1 MEIKTKFNLRDF
13 VFYIDNGE
21 IKQGIVEK
29 IERVAVSDPY
39 VYKETVK
46 YCEVHYTTYKVSAIG
61 FYKKLKFYE
70 AQIFATQESSTPI
83 CLNLTTSKLWKSKQ
97 NSI

>member
-21 IKQGIVEK
+21 IQQGQIEK
-29 IERVAVSDPY
+29 IVKVAVSDPY

-46 YCEVHYTTYKVSAIG
+46 YCEVHYTTYKVSAVG
-61 FYKKLKFYE
+61 FRKKLKLYE
-70 AQIFATQESSTPI
+70 SQIFATQEELLEHLKKI
-83 CLNLTTSKLWKSKQ
+83 KLKKLNNGNQ
-97 NSI
+97 NKI

>member
-21 IKQGIVEK
+21 IKQGQIEK
-29 IERVAVSDPY
+29 IVKVAVSDPY

-46 YCEVHYTTYKVSAIG
+46 YCEVHYTTYKVSAVG
-61 FYKKLKFYE
+61 FRKKLKFYE
-70 AQIFATQESSTPI
+70 AQIFATQEELLEHQKTV
-83 CLNLTTSKLWKSKQ
+83 KQWKSKQ

>member
-21 IKQGIVEK
+21 IQQGQIEK
-29 IERVAVSDPY
+29 IVKVAVSVPS

-46 YCEVHYTTYKVSAIG
+46 YCEVHYTTYKVSAVG
-61 FYKKLKFYE
+61 FRKKLKLYE
-70 AQIFATQESSTPI
+70 AQIFATQEELLEHLKKI
-83 CLNLTTSKLWKSKQ
+83 KLKKLSNGNQ
-97 NSI
+97 NKI

>member
-46 YCEVHYTTYKVSAIG
+46 YCEVHYTTYKVSAVG
-61 FYKKLKFYE
+61 FRKKLKLYE
-70 AQIFATQESSTPI
+70 SQIFATQEELLEHLKKI
-83 CLNLTTSKLWKSKQ
+83 KLKKLNNGNQ
-97 NSI
+97 NKI

>member
-21 IKQGIVEK
+21 IQQGQIEK
-29 IERVAVSDPY
+29 IVKVAVSDHY

-46 YCEVHYTTYKVSAIG
+46 YCEVHYTTYKVSAVG
-61 FYKKLKFYE
+61 FRKKLKLYE
-70 AQIFATQESSTPI
+70 SQIFATQEELLEHLKKI
-83 CLNLTTSKLWKSKQ
+83 KLKKLNNGNQ
-97 NSI
+97 NKI

>member
-21 IKQGIVEK
+21 IQQGQIEK
-29 IERVAVSDPY
+29 IVKVAVSDPY

-46 YCEVHYTTYKVSAIG
+46 YCEVHYTTYKVSAVG
-61 FYKKLKFYE
+61 FRKKLKLYE
-70 AQIFATQESSTPI
+70 SQIFATQEELFEHLKKI
-83 CLNLTTSKLWKSKQ
+83 KLKKLNNGNQ
-97 NSI
+97 NKI

>member
-21 IKQGIVEK
+21 IQQGQIEK
-29 IERVAVSDPY
+29 IVKVAVSDPY

-46 YCEVHYTTYKVSAIG
+46 YCEVHYTTYKVSAVG
-61 FYKKLKFYE
+61 FRKKLKLYE
-70 AQIFATQESSTPI
+70 AQIFATQEELLEHLKKI
-83 CLNLTTSKLWKSKQ
+83 KLKKLSNGNQ
-97 NSI
+97 NKI

>member
-46 YCEVHYTTYKVSAIG
+46 YCEVHYTTYKVSAVG
-61 FYKKLKFYE
+61 FHKKLKFYE
-70 AQIFATQESSTPI
+70 AQIFATQEELLEHQKTV
-83 CLNLTTSKLWKSKQ
+83 KQWKSKQ

>member
-61 FYKKLKFYE
+61 FRKKLKLYE
-70 AQIFATQESSTPI
+70 AQIFATQEELLEHLKKI
-83 CLNLTTSKLWKSKQ
+83 KLKKLSNGNQ
-97 NSI
+97 NKI

>member
-1 MEIKTKFNLRDF
+1 MDIRTKFNLRDF

-46 YCEVHYTTYKVSAIG
+46 YCEVHYTTYKVSAVG
-61 FYKKLKFYE
+61 FRKKLKLYE
-70 AQIFATQESSTPI
+70 SQIFATQEELLEHLKKI
-83 CLNLTTSKLWKSKQ
+83 KLKKLNNGNQ
-97 NSI
+97 NKI

>member
-29 IERVAVSDPY
+29 IVKVAVSDPY

-46 YCEVHYTTYKVSAIG
+46 YGELHYTTYKVSAVG
-61 FYKKLKFYE
+61 FHKKLKFYE
-70 AQIFATQESSTPI
+70 AQIFATQEELLEHLKKI
-83 CLNLTTSKLWKSKQ
+83 KLKKLSNGNQ
-97 NSI
+97 NKI

>member
-21 IKQGIVEK
+21 IQQGQIEK
-29 IERVAVSDPY
+29 IVKVAVSDPY

-46 YCEVHYTTYKVSAIG
+46 YCEVHYTT
-61 FYKKLKFYE
+61 
-70 AQIFATQESSTPI
+70 
-83 CLNLTTSKLWKSKQ
+83 
-97 NSI
+97 